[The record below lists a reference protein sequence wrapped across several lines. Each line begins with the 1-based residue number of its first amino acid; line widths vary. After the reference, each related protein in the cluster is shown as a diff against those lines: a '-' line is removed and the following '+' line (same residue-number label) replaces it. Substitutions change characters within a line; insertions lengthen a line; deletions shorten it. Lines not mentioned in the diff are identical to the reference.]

1 MVADMYIDLVSYVV
15 IFTTTLTILIAG
27 VLIRIF
33 ELRYESR
40 YRAICAKKDGTI
52 KLFREQMKMAS
63 EHKEARIQAARVRPG
78 ASNLEV
84 GVLALLAGPSMLFE
98 TFLHLTEKLKIGV
111 KWDPFKEP
119 FQWEG
124 RERASHGE
132 IGRIAAIRVLRDQ
145 GYISVPLATVD
156 GYACIASNEAIAMR
170 AAYDRLPEAMKAKA
184 RERQQ
189 QQIYREAGPA
199 V

>member
-1 MVADMYIDLVSYVV
+1 MVADMYIDLVFYVV
-15 IFTTTLTILIAG
+15 IFTAALSLLIAG

-33 ELRYESR
+33 ESR

-52 KLFREQMKMAS
+52 RLFREQMKMAS

-98 TFLHLTEKLKIGV
+98 TFLRLTEKLKIGI

-124 RERASHGE
+124 RERASRGE
-132 IGRIAAIRVLRDQ
+132 IGQIAAIRVLRDQ
-145 GYISVPLATVD
+145 GYVSVPLPTVD
-156 GYACIASNEAIAMR
+156 GYAFIASNEAIAMR

-189 QQIYREAGPA
+189 RQIYREAGPA